1 MFMSEN
7 TMWQGFGIISCK
19 RLLAIARERD
29 VLDADLVEAVDEEQA
44 ADGGVV
50 DDHHLE
56 VLHEGHGILRYVLLA
71 VASTTAWPMR
81 ASEYWCS
88 AAPISTAAFGMP

>member
-1 MFMSEN
+1 
-7 TMWQGFGIISCK
+7 MWQGLCHHQLQ

-29 VLDADLVEAVDEEQA
+29 VLDPDLVETVDEEQA

-88 AAPISTAAFGMP
+88 AAPISTAARGMP